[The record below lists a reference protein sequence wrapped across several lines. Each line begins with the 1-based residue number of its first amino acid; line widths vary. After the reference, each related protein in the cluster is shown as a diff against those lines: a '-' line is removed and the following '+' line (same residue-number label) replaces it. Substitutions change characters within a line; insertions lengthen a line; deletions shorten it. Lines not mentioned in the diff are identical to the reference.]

1 MKKSI
6 CHKGGYFLE
15 LCKKSTEV
23 FFSPSYCK
31 FPFSPKGDTS
41 NPTIKNTKSAE
52 LLISVAFNAIN
63 IKSITRSQLVSASKT
78 LKLQLKTSLAKD
90 ELLIPVANGLIA
102 AGYVTVR
109 KENGP
114 ILTREEIIS
123 LRSF

>member
-1 MKKSI
+1 MDI
-6 CHKGGYFLE
+6 FWNCA
-15 LCKKSTEV
+15 KKSTEV

-31 FPFSPKGDTS
+31 FPFCPKGDTS
-41 NPTIKNTKSAE
+41 NATIKSTKSPE
-52 LLISVAFNAIN
+52 LLISVASNAIN

-109 KENGP
+109 KESVLSLP
-114 ILTREEIIS
+114 VRIL
-123 LRSF
+123 FH